1 MKRTPIAAL
10 WASAGIFTQAAQATP
25 VAPAAP
31 TDEPQVQ
38 ADSLNGAVLNAS
50 PLVKQRQNL
59 SFGVG
64 MSWVFA
70 VSETRVAARPEVG
83 L

>member
-10 WASAGIFTQAAQATP
+10 WASAGIFTQAAQAT
-25 VAPAAP
+25 PAAP

-64 MSWVFA
+64 MSWIFA
-70 VSETRVAARPEVG
+70 VSETRVAARPAVG